1 MSSETILQIVGY
13 FSTLLILISFLMT
26 SVLKLRLVNL
36 VGSAIFVVFAFLTK
50 SYPTAIMNVGLCII
64 NIYFII
70 RLLRY
75 KRLTTALPI
84 ERDNAYLQEF
94 LRFYRE
100 DILKYFPSL
109 DADIKDAEGAW
120 FVYYDMDPVSLL
132 LGKKQDDGAL
142 EVRLD
147 YSIPKY
153 RDSSVGRFFHSY
165 LLKDQGFRALEV
177 RSATEKHAKYLKKV
191 GFVEKNGVYRL
202 TEAELKQ

>member
-1 MSSETILQIVGY
+1 MSSETILQLVGY

-36 VGSAIFVVFAFLTK
+36 IGSAIFVVFAFLTK

-75 KRLTTALPI
+75 KRLTTVLPI
-84 ERDNAYLQEF
+84 ERDNAYLHEF
-94 LRFYRE
+94 LRFYKD
-100 DILKYFPSL
+100 DILKYFPKL
-109 DADIKDAEGAW
+109 DAEKQDAEEAW
-120 FVYYDMDPVSLL
+120 FVYYDMDPVGLL
-132 LGKKQDDGAL
+132 LGKKGENGVLDVQM
-142 EVRLD
+142 D

-153 RDSSVGRFFHSY
+153 RDSSVGRCFHSY
-165 LLKDQGFRALEV
+165 LLKDKGFKTLEV

-191 GFVEKNGVYRL
+191 GFTEQNGVYRL
-202 TEAELKQ
+202 TAGDLKE